1 MYTGG
6 PRANDGRSAH
16 RLCLRCSCVH
26 TFGRLLG
33 FLRPYKSGVFWSL
46 LLAALAL
53 TCTVAIP
60 WLTGRAVDQ
69 ISDHDKSGLRVL
81 ALAIVGVAIARL
93 VLSVFRRLVAGRVSL
108 AIRSEERRV
117 GKECRSRWS
126 PYH

>member
-1 MYTGG
+1 V
-6 PRANDGRSAH
+6 D
-16 RLCLRCSCVH
+16 

-69 ISDHDKSGLRVL
+69 ISDHDKSGLRMI
-81 ALAIVGVAIARL
+81 ALAIIGVSIARL

-108 AIRSEERRV
+108 AIEYDLRTMLYSHLQKLEL
-117 GKECRSRWS
+117 GFFAGQQTGQLM
-126 PYH
+126 